1 MKAVQKMTARNL
13 KLYFRDRAAVFFSL
27 LAVLIVIALFVLF
40 LADFQVDAIRS
51 AAGGMLAKKDIAY
64 LVNSW
69 ILAGLLSVT
78 TVTATL
84 GGFGTM
90 VSDRESRI
98 DMDFRSAPLNRW
110 VYPAANVL
118 SAFVIGAVI
127 SAVAFL
133 VYGGLIAA
141 GTGRGFTAAQ
151 VGQALGV
158 IALSALMNAALMGL
172 ITSFLKT
179 NGAFASVS
187 LVFGTVIGFLN
198 GLYVPLGSLPKGVQ
212 HAVQALP
219 FMHIAAAFRQI
230 LTRRAA
236 KRCFKDAGA
245 AALKAYQKNYGVV
258 LHLRGKAVSLQ
269 MSLVYIAVFA
279 AVAMAGFLVHYGWKK
294 KEV

>member
-1 MKAVQKMTARNL
+1 MRAVQKMTVRNL

-78 TVTATL
+78 TVTSTL

-90 VSDRESRI
+90 VGDRENRI

-118 SAFVIGAVI
+118 SAFIIGVAISVI
-127 SAVAFL
+127 AFAL
-133 VYGGLIAA
+133 YGGIIAA
-141 GTGRGFTAAQ
+141 GTGHTFSPAQ
-151 VGQALGV
+151 IVQSFGV
-158 IALSALMNAALMGL
+158 IVLSALMNAALMGF

-179 NGAFASVS
+179 SGAFASVS

-212 HAVQALP
+212 HAIQALP
-219 FMHIAAAFRQI
+219 FMHIAAVFRQI

-236 KRCFKDAGA
+236 KRCFKDAGS

-258 LHLRGKAVSLQ
+258 LHMHGKTVGAKTSLI
-269 MSLVYIAVFA
+269 YIAVFA
-279 AVAMAGFLVHYGWKK
+279 AVAMVGFLAHYGWKK
-294 KEV
+294 KAV